1 MLSSTVTDALTLM
14 DNEDTTATI
23 TFLRMMDAL
32 IDCMNVHN
40 VTGHETRRKENR
52 RPYRSPNDERFKV
65 QCGMHALELMYTLVL
80 LTVAQ
85 RNIPW
90 LL

>member
-1 MLSSTVTDALTLM
+1 MLSSTVADALTLM
-14 DNEDTTATI
+14 GNEDISA
-23 TFLRMMDAL
+23 TFLRMMDAFF
-32 IDCMNVHN
+32 DCMNVRN
-40 VTGHETRRKENR
+40 VTDHETRRKENL
-52 RPYRSPNDERFKV
+52 RPYRSPNDERFKL
-65 QCGMHALELMYTLVL
+65 QCGMHALESIYTLVL